1 MPKRLTYLLLL
12 GFILGFSV
20 PSLGAGIEY
29 VSVEAE
35 GRGESLK
42 RAIDDAL
49 TQAIG
54 RVNGISIESSSLLK
68 TSEKY

>member
-1 MPKRLTYLLLL
+1 MQRRLKHLLFL
-12 GFILGFSV
+12 GLILGFGT

-29 VSVEAE
+29 VSVEVE

-42 RAIDDAL
+42 TAIDDAL

-54 RVNGISIESSSLLK
+54 RVNGVSIESSTLLK
-68 TSEKY
+68 TLEK